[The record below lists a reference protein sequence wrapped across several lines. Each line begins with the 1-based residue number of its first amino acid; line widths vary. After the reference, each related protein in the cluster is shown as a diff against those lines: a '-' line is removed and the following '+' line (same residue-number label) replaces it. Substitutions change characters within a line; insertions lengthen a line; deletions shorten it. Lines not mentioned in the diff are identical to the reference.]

1 LTVEKIDRFAENA
14 GDCVLLVHTR
24 DSHEKRE
31 VTLNKPAKQARS
43 NIAERK
49 QIEDLFA
56 ELSDSTVLDQHANS
70 LVQDITGLWRN
81 TCRKDDAFVDS
92 LINSVKCMQKEIETT
107 GYELRDE
114 VALFHPPSSKPLHR
128 QQSDDSL
135 LERALLSEDLAEML
149 AIKEADLTEAL
160 AQAEVLQAQIEVL
173 QSQLEDAQLQL
184 SITARFS
191 GSITPE
197 LGIIPSRDSG
207 SITTSQSRSQDDTA
221 VLQKRVDELEFE
233 LKQVCTL
240 SFSITIPSGGIHSY
254 IFFGMPVS
262 VSLSSD
268 IDVETLT

>member
-1 LTVEKIDRFAENA
+1 M
-14 GDCVLLVHTR
+14 
-24 DSHEKRE
+24 
-31 VTLNKPAKQARS
+31 
-43 NIAERK
+43 
-49 QIEDLFA
+49 
-56 ELSDSTVLDQHANS
+56 LDQHANS

-92 LINSVKCMQKEIETT
+92 LINSVKCMQQEIETT

-173 QSQLEDAQLQL
+173 KSQLEDAQLQL

-221 VLQKRVDELEFE
+221 ALQKRVDELEFE
-233 LKQVCTL
+233 LKQVCAL
-240 SFSITIPSGGIHSY
+240 SFSITIPSGGIHSCN
-254 IFFGMPVS
+254 FFLNASFCIS
-262 VSLSSD
+262 V
-268 IDVETLT
+268 E

>member
-1 LTVEKIDRFAENA
+1 
-14 GDCVLLVHTR
+14 
-24 DSHEKRE
+24 
-31 VTLNKPAKQARS
+31 
-43 NIAERK
+43 
-49 QIEDLFA
+49 
-56 ELSDSTVLDQHANS
+56 
-70 LVQDITGLWRN
+70 
-81 TCRKDDAFVDS
+81 
-92 LINSVKCMQKEIETT
+92 
-107 GYELRDE
+107 
-114 VALFHPPSSKPLHR
+114 
-128 QQSDDSL
+128 
-135 LERALLSEDLAEML
+135 ML